1 MINLEDFMDGALILG
16 AAASVIALAFAVAGY
31 FGQPIVQVSHST
43 GECVRVLPEGSCDN
57 LPPKYA
63 REVVK

>member
-1 MINLEDFMDGALILG
+1 MNLEDFMDGAFFLC

-31 FGQPIVQVSHST
+31 FSLPTVQVSHST

-57 LPPKYA
+57 LPAKYA

>member
-1 MINLEDFMDGALILG
+1 MLEDFLDGALILG
-16 AAASVIALAFAVAGY
+16 AATSVIALAFAVAGY
-31 FGQPIVQVSHST
+31 FNLPTVQVSNST

-57 LPPKYA
+57 LPSKYA

>member
-1 MINLEDFMDGALILG
+1 MNLEDFMDGAFFLV
-16 AAASVIALAFAVAGY
+16 AAASVIALAFAVVGY
-31 FGQPIVQVSHST
+31 FNLPTVQVSQTT

-57 LPPKYA
+57 LPDKYV

>member
-1 MINLEDFMDGALILG
+1 MIKLESLTNSAFFLC

-31 FGQPIVQVSHST
+31 FSLPTVQISHST
-43 GECVRVLPEGSCDN
+43 GECVQVIPKGSCDN
-57 LPPKYA
+57 LPSKYV

>member
-1 MINLEDFMDGALILG
+1 MIDLEDFMDGAFFLG
-16 AAASVIALAFAVAGY
+16 CAASVIALAFAVAGY
-31 FGQPIVQVSHST
+31 FNLPTVQVSHST

-57 LPPKYA
+57 LPNKYA

>member
-1 MINLEDFMDGALILG
+1 MINLEDFLDGAFILG

-31 FGQPIVQVSHST
+31 FSLPTVQISHST
-43 GECVRVLPEGSCDN
+43 GECVQVIPNGSCDN